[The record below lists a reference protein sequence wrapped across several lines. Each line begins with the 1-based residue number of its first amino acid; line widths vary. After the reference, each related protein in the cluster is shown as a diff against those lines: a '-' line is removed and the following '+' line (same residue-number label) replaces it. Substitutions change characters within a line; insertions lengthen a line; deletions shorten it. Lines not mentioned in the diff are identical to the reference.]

1 MDEAHDA
8 RRHARKAQR
17 KSVASEALSRAL
29 RDFYIVNYASHE
41 HSAPVAITP
50 PVCEVVGRERP
61 DADAGVRLPR
71 SIKAHA
77 APRCFYRPPSVKAHA
92 PPLAKAAAVEAAA
105 TPATAVSSASAPM
118 RLPSFF

>member
-1 MDEAHDA
+1 MHVAMRCA
-8 RRHARKAQR
+8 RPRNV

-92 PPLAKAAAVEAAA
+92 PPLAKAAAVYPAA
-105 TPATAVSSASAPM
+105 PAPAVLSASAPM